1 MDIISLLG
9 QILGDKSGARLIHA
23 KGLIRLALSDAG
35 KADANLEVKEMI
47 PILNNQVK
55 QRLGNV
61 KLGDPDD
68 LVKYLTRELVKK
80 QSLLT
85 MSA

>member
-1 MDIISLLG
+1 MDMISLLG
-9 QILGDKSGARLIHA
+9 QILADKSGSRLIHA

-47 PILNNQVK
+47 QILDNQVK
-55 QRLGNV
+55 QRLTNV
-61 KLGDPDD
+61 KLGDPHD
-68 LVKYLTRELVKK
+68 LVKHLTTELVKK